1 MRILSTVGPY
11 KSLYVSFNVVSF
23 SLIDNFE
30 NVNVKIL
37 INSRKLYFLKLTIRD
52 GKLSADSSKFEC
64 A

>member
-37 INSRKLYFLKLTIRD
+37 INSRKL
-52 GKLSADSSKFEC
+52 
-64 A
+64 